1 MEGKSRTEVEGKQM
15 KTGEE
20 KEEQVLLPKGSQRP
34 TAHGPLPLAH
44 LQTGMRLGIFP
55 DQASALKTGQGI

>member
-1 MEGKSRTEVEGKQM
+1 M